1 VTVPRL
7 AARAWPPG
15 PQYHPVMGAVAPV
28 SRICGR
34 EAGIGALGR
43 VAAGGP
49 AVVLMEGEAGIGKT
63 RLLAEV
69 LADAAGRGMQ
79 VAAGPVTYSDVPRM
93 ALRAISACTGAV
105 PSVQSIGC
113 AQYGQLCVL
122 MRGTGHLTTE

>member
-1 VTVPRL
+1 VPRL

-49 AVVLMEGEAGIGKT
+49 AVVLMEGEAGIG
-63 RLLAEV
+63 
-69 LADAAGRGMQ
+69 MQ